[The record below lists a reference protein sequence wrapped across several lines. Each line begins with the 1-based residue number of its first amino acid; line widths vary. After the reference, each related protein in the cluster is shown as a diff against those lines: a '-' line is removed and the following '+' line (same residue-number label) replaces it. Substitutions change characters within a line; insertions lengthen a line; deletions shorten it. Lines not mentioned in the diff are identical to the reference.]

1 MEAIVGLILFLMLS
15 AFFSG
20 MEMAFVTAN
29 RLQIEMNLQKGFFSG
44 RIWTNFIKN
53 PSDFITTTL
62 VGNNIALVL
71 FSYCLSKLLTP
82 VISPAQLNEAL
93 VLTIE
98 TLLSTI
104 LILIFGEYIPK
115 AVFFVFANKM
125 LPVMT
130 IPFVTLYGLLFIP
143 TKIVRILTTGILK
156 LFRIE
161 ILKNDYQLSSIDLQR
176 LIRENINHSS
186 EDKEIDTE
194 MIENVLYLKELKV
207 RDCMIPRTEITA
219 VDISASIDDLKKN
232 IIESYHSRIIIYKST
247 IDNIEG
253 YVHHF
258 DLHKNPKT
266 IKSILM
272 PIMVVP
278 ETLKVQD
285 LLNIFIKESKNI
297 AWVVDEFGGTS
308 GIITL
313 EDLLEEIFGEI
324 EDEYDEDDLVDNQL
338 SNNEFIL
345 SGRLE
350 IDYINDEY
358 SLNLPEGEYETLSG
372 LIISTHESIPSKNE
386 MIQIGKYTFKIL
398 DVSDTKI
405 ETVKLIVEESE

>member
-1 MEAIVGLILFLMLS
+1 MEIFGVIFFLLLS

-20 MEMAFVTAN
+20 MEMAYVTVN
-29 RLQIEMNLQKGFFSG
+29 RLQIEINNQKGFLSG
-44 RIWTNFIKN
+44 KIWNNFIKN
-53 PSDFITTTL
+53 PSEFITTTL

-71 FSYCLSKLLTP
+71 FSYSLAELIAP
-82 VISPAQLNEAL
+82 IFVPFQVNDAL
-93 VLTIE
+93 VLITE

-115 AVFFVFANKM
+115 AVFFVFANKV
-125 LPVMT
+125 LPIMT
-130 IPFVTLYGLLFIP
+130 FPFVFLYGILFIP
-143 TKIVRILTTGILK
+143 TMIVKGLTTLILRIFKVRISKHHHQLTSL
-156 LFRIE
+156 
-161 ILKNDYQLSSIDLQR
+161 DLQR
-176 LIRENINHSS
+176 LIRENVNNNE
-186 EDKEIDTE
+186 EDKEIDTD

-207 RDCMIPRTEITA
+207 RDCMVPRTEISA
-219 VDISASIDDLKKN
+219 LEISSAIDELKN
-232 IIESYHSRIIIYKST
+232 IVVDTYHSRIIIYRST
-247 IDNIEG
+247 IDNVEG

-258 DLHKNPKT
+258 DLHKKPAN

-278 ETLKVQD
+278 ETLKAQD
-285 LLNIFIKESKNI
+285 LLNVFIKEGKNI
-297 AWVVDEFGGTS
+297 AWVVDEFGGTA

-338 SNNEFIL
+338 SNNEYIL

-350 IDYINDEY
+350 IDYINEEY
-358 SLNLPEGEYETLSG
+358 DLKLPEGEYETLSG
-372 LIISTHESIPSKNE
+372 LIISVHESIPNKND
-386 MIQIGKYTFKIL
+386 MIIIGKYTFKIL